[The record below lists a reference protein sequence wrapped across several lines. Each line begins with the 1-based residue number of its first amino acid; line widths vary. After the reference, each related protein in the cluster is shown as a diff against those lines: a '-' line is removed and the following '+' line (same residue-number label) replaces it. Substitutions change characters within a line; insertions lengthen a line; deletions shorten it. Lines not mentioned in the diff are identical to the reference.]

1 MIIQRIVLQ
10 STIQCLTPFHVGSGN
25 SENTDMD
32 ILSDEN
38 DIPVITASGL
48 IGALKDA
55 IRLDPHIE
63 ASKKKQLDEFWGFT
77 DNEDGHESLLWCPDL
92 ICKTESP
99 VLVIRDGIKIDD
111 ATCRPREQGKYDFE
125 LVERNTRFDFE
136 MTFDCRYEEDVDF
149 VKQMAHTLYDILKNS
164 RLQIGAM
171 TNNGLVKIRIDPT
184 DTRIYCY
191 NFAKK
196 QDVFD
201 WLASGDESPV
211 TQLIRPEDLGD
222 HFAVVNPFV
231 FSIEADFRLK
241 NSMIIRASD
250 EDPKKPD
257 AAQSDAAHI
266 RSLGQAIIPG
276 KSAKGAIR
284 SRAKKI
290 LRTLG
295 KPPSILNDLFGYVSD
310 SHPVNDKK
318 RGKVI
323 VSESLLHDYVAELQ
337 TRITINR
344 LSQGTINTRLF
355 DSMPI
360 FSRLNTGENIVKLE
374 LRAKDISKA
383 QAGLL
388 LLVLKDLWTGD
399 LALGGEKGIGRG
411 VLEGIWTKITYGDN
425 TYIIEGNILAIDQKI
440 KDELNKFVK
449 ELEKT
454 A

>member
-1 MIIQRIVLQ
+1 MIIQRIVLR
-10 STIQCLTPFHVGSGN
+10 STIQCLTPFHLGSG
-25 SENTDMD
+25 SGENTDMD

-38 DIPVITASGL
+38 DIPVITASGF
-48 IGALKDA
+48 IGALKGA
-55 IRLDPHIE
+55 IRLDPNIE
-63 ASKKKQLDEFWGFT
+63 TSKKKQLDEFWGFA
-77 DNEDGHESLLWCPDL
+77 DNEDGHESSVWCPDL
-92 ICKTESP
+92 ICKTENP
-99 VLVIRDGIKIDD
+99 VVVVRDGIEIDD
-111 ATCRPREQGKYDFE
+111 VNCRPREQSKYDFE

-136 MTFDCRYEEDVDF
+136 MTFDCRNVEDVDF
-149 VKQMAHTLYDILKNS
+149 VKQMAHTLYDILENS
-164 RLQIGAM
+164 RVQIGAM
-171 TNNGLVKIRIDPT
+171 TSNGLGKIRIDPT

-191 NFAKK
+191 DFAKK

-201 WLASGDESPV
+201 WLASGDEPSV
-211 TQLIRPEDLGD
+211 TRLIKPEDLGD
-222 HFAVVNPFV
+222 HFAVANPFV

-250 EDPKKPD
+250 KDPKKPD
-257 AAQSDAAHI
+257 AVHI
-266 RSLGQAIIPG
+266 RTLGRAIIPG

-295 KPPSILNDLFGYVSD
+295 KPLSILNDLFGYVSD
-310 SHPVNDKK
+310 SQRGNDKK
-318 RGKVI
+318 KGKVT
-323 VSESLLHDYVAELQ
+323 VSESLLPDYVAELQ

-344 LSQGTINTRLF
+344 LTQGTIKTRLF

-411 VLEGIWTKITYGDN
+411 VLEGIRAVIKYEDN
-425 TYIIEGNILAIDQKI
+425 TYVIEGDILGVDQKV
-440 KDELNKFVK
+440 KDKLNEFVK
-449 ELEKT
+449 ELEK
-454 A
+454 AV